1 MPQPGYQAPLNPVV
15 WKPIF
20 QHQSPRFLIKIDGNT
35 YFGESY
41 VYSQNAHGA
50 TDEATIVL
58 PIDGKANFAGVTGGG
73 LASLY
78 PDWTVSIQR
87 SDEAGNAGQPVVAEI
102 WAGYPTNLAG
112 VNQKSLD
119 GLYLRFRGCVDMYS
133 AVLEDNTTTF
143 TCRSLAFPLTSTK
156 IVTPFPRE
164 DSVTTIAWIQQ
175 QAKRF
180 GLKMAPPKLGNPP
193 VLMIDVLGG
202 EFITG
207 VRGWFIW
214 DLMLQCAQI
223 DDVDLWVDRTG
234 TLHYEAAS
242 LVGTPDGQRAKV
254 YYQWGMNCKGLAST
268 HSPQFSKNVRVQ
280 VHSWTPRTRTASVT
294 RVQTNPDGGITTNS
308 YTRVVT
314 STPIFG
320 TTSSLTTSI
329 SSNGTVTTSE
339 GTSSGGGAS
348 GGTGSENESGI
359 QKYIYFVRNKTLA
372 QCEAMAQQ
380 IWRQISMHEYA
391 IKLRA
396 PVTPADLKIMD
407 VEAKIVLD
415 GHPMAAFNST
425 GKGGQ
430 LGYWP
435 REITEYF
442 DPKTGFYWDI
452 DAVNHT
458 LAAGAV

>member
-1 MPQPGYQAPLNPVV
+1 M
-15 WKPIF
+15 
-20 QHQSPRFLIKIDGNT
+20 DT
-35 YFGESY
+35 YSSE
-41 VYSQNAHGA
+41 
-50 TDEATIVL
+50 
-58 PIDGKANFAGVTGGG
+58 
-73 LASLY
+73 
-78 PDWTVSIQR
+78 
-87 SDEAGNAGQPVVAEI
+87 
-102 WAGYPTNLAG
+102 
-112 VNQKSLD
+112 
-119 GLYLRFRGCVDMYS
+119 
-133 AVLEDNTTTF
+133 LENNITMF

-164 DSVTTIAWIQQ
+164 ESVTTIAWIAQ

-180 GLKMAPPKLGNPP
+180 GLKMAPPKLANPP
-193 VLMIDVLGG
+193 VLMIDVLGS

-242 LVGTPDGQRAKV
+242 LVGNPDGQRAKV
-254 YYQWGMNCKGLAST
+254 YYQWGMNCKGLTST

-308 YTRVVT
+308 YTRTVT

-320 TTSSLTTSI
+320 TTSSITTSI

-339 GTSSGGGAS
+339 GTTGGGGAS
-348 GGTGSENESGI
+348 GGTGIENESGVE
-359 QKYIYFVRNKTLA
+359 KYIYFVRNKTLA

-380 IWRQISMHEYA
+380 IWRQISMHEYT
-391 IKLRA
+391 IKVIA
-396 PVTPADLKIMD
+396 PATPADLKNMD
-407 VEAKIVLD
+407 VDAKIILT
-415 GHPMAAFNST
+415 GHPMSQFNLDT
-425 GKGGQ
+425 NGAQ
-430 LGYWP
+430 RGYWP

-442 DPKTGFYWDI
+442 DPKAGFFWEI
-452 DAVNHT
+452 DAVSHE
-458 LAAGAV
+458 LPQGAV